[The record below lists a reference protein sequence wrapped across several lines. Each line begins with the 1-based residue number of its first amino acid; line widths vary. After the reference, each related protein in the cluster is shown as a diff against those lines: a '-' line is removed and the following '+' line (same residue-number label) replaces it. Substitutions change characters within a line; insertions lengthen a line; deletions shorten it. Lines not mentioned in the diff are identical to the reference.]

1 MKSSL
6 HAAANRGFFANRKD
20 RRIVRKAK
28 TNYHALLHARAAHAF
43 SVLCGSLRGL
53 WRAATASAD
62 TDAMARPAIGSKR
75 FTRTWMPGMQP
86 CSVVVRRQ
94 SPVVVVA

>member
-6 HAAANRGFFANRKD
+6 NAAANRGFFANRKD

-28 TNYHALLHARAAHAF
+28 TNYHALLHARDAHAF

-53 WRAATASAD
+53 WCAATASVES
-62 TDAMARPAIGSKR
+62 DAMARPATGS
-75 FTRTWMPGMQP
+75 TQITWMPGMRP
-86 CSVVVRRQ
+86 CSLVVRRQ